1 MVPQEQ
7 LQHGDAEPPDVVG
20 GGAARAGLGVGRE
33 PLVALVRGHADGD
46 GDAAGYAGD
55 VVEDLGLAKVAD
67 LDVPIGVH
75 EHVVGVHVEVRDVIR
90 LICRPKWDHMT
101 NKYEVISNKY

>member
-67 LDVPIGVH
+67 LTSPLEFTSTLLGFTS
-75 EHVVGVHVEVRDVIR
+75 RCAM
-90 LICRPKWDHMT
+90 L
-101 NKYEVISNKY
+101 